1 MASGFEVLDSSFC
14 QLHLNSGL
22 TKSTVFDERASWLEG
37 DGAPIGRRVLIW
49 DGAFNNCNFLSAK
62 Y

>member
-1 MASGFEVLDSSFC
+1 MDSSFC